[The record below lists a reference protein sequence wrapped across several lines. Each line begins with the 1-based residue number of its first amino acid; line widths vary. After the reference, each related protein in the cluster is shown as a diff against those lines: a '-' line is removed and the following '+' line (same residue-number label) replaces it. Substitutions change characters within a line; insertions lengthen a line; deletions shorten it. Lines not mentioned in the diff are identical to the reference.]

1 MKLPIYRLIDSLPI
15 QMWGWPQSSSTTP
28 SYQVP
33 NQFSTP
39 SFPVSQHNSQ
49 TPPILSSQPS
59 FSQLLSKYPTSDY
72 GNNHQRD
79 QMISTYSSP
88 TVTSSSHSTHLPWS
102 GASCYNV
109 TSHPTP
115 ISAPPPD
122 SGHTVVGGSDGNR
135 DTHKA
140 SSSGSSAISNSCFS
154 MDYILQKPV
163 PTESP
168 NIAPYH
174 ESYSYY
180 HQAGS
185 SYNKPPPQHQIH
197 SSSTDT
203 SGMSYFENPKIY
215 HNLGR
220 VPQTHYAS
228 SKALPSVGVS
238 SLPTSEEPFS
248 PPELVLK
255 NPESQTSNESDTR
268 RDQLHDPI
276 IVSKPHF
283 SVDEDASDSPPPVG
297 NRFASGVFELGV
309 PVPPPA
315 GQLSDGDSIS
325 TSGSSS
331 KGNREESSSTATS
344 STSTSSNSSEDSTMD
359 TTRQG
364 HSDHSPVVTP
374 LPPPLVP
381 TCSLH
386 KNEGNEFEGENDD
399 VFLPPSPTPQSISEV
414 KKALSPQAKN
424 MSSQLEGSL
433 ILNDGERKTASVVV
447 GKRGRAAG
455 KVLDEEKLR
464 LPLNNG

>member
-1 MKLPIYRLIDSLPI
+1 
-15 QMWGWPQSSSTTP
+15 MWGWPQSSSTTP

-33 NQFSTP
+33 HQFSTP
-39 SFPVSQHNSQ
+39 SFPVSQQSSSQ
-49 TPPILSSQPS
+49 APPVLSSQPS
-59 FSQLLSKYPTSDY
+59 FSQLLSKYPTDY
-72 GNNHQRD
+72 GNNHQRE
-79 QMISTYSSP
+79 QMMSSYSP

-109 TSHPTP
+109 TSHNPTP
-115 ISAPPPD
+115 ISAPHSD
-122 SGHTVVGGSDGNR
+122 STHMGGVVSRSDGNR
-135 DTHKA
+135 DSHKA

-163 PTESP
+163 PAETP

-185 SYNKPPPQHQIH
+185 SYNKPPPHHPIH
-197 SSSTDT
+197 SSSADT
-203 SGMSYFENPKIY
+203 SGVSYFESPKPY
-215 HNLGR
+215 HTLGR
-220 VPQTHYAS
+220 VQQTHYAS
-228 SKALPSVGVS
+228 SKALPSGVS
-238 SLPTSEEPFS
+238 GLPVAEEPFS

-255 NPESQTSNESDTR
+255 NPQTSNESDAR

-276 IVSKPHF
+276 IVSKPRF
-283 SVDEDASDSPPPVG
+283 SVDASDSPPPVG
-297 NRFASGVFELGV
+297 SRFASGVFELGV
-309 PVPPPA
+309 PVPAPI
-315 GQLSDGDSIS
+315 GQLSEGDSSS

-331 KGNREESSSTATS
+331 RGGNREESSSTATS

-364 HSDHSPVVTP
+364 DSDHSPVVAP

-399 VFLPPSPTPQSISEV
+399 VFLPPSPTLPSVLEV
-414 KKALSPQAKN
+414 KKAPSPQSKS
-424 MSSQLEGSL
+424 MSPQLEGSL
-433 ILNDGERKTASVVV
+433 VLNDGERKTASVVV